1 MSQFKLRLQNIFKE
15 IYPNDNKNDASSLQ
29 TNLNELSMFNNKN
42 IPIQNN
48 NNNNDASFLN
58 NTNSTITNTTLLN
71 KSPSMKKIREM
82 STQFGIEC
90 KRDNNNNIDKSF
102 FNESSLNNSFYSIN
116 MNNKG
121 NNRRNSFNGKTLLHN
136 NDYGIKRSS
145 SLKDILITTGTRS
158 NYTPRSNSKIM
169 KNISYIKQ
177 DIEGNSSNNGQEICS
192 FLKKHITNDNNKNNK
207 GNYTKE
213 NKRSYSGIKYN
224 NVHSNLSSNQK
235 NYNLYTNNK
244 YLMNN
249 HNRTARKIN
258 QAYTYI
264 TGIPRVPSKPKTNNA
279 KREFIFI

>member
-1 MSQFKLRLQNIFKE
+1 
-15 IYPNDNKNDASSLQ
+15 
-29 TNLNELSMFNNKN
+29 MFNNKN
-42 IPIQNN
+42 VPVQNN
-48 NNNNDASFLN
+48 MNNNNDASFLN

-90 KRDNNNNIDKSF
+90 KRDNNIEKSF

-121 NNRRNSFNGKTLLHN
+121 NNRRNSFNGKTLLNN

-177 DIEGNSSNNGQEICS
+177 DIERNSSNNGQEIRS
-192 FLKKHITNDNNKNNK
+192 FLKKNITNDNN
-207 GNYTKE
+207 GNYIKE